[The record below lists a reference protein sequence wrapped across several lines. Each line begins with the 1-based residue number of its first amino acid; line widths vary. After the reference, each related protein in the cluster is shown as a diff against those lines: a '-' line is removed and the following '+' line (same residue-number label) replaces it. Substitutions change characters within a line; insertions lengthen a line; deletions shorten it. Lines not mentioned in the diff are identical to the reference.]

1 MSNRNQNRKKKQ
13 VAAGAIALS
22 VVLAGSNVWS
32 FEALAAESS
41 KTKDTGKEEV
51 VYIMTDA
58 SGKTTSLNVVNIFGA
73 GDITDYG
80 DYSRVKMLTST
91 EEIKQSG
98 DKVTFHSDADKV
110 YYQGT
115 MDTDTEIPWDIS
127 ITYTLD
133 GKTVTP
139 EELAGSKGSLDIHIV
154 IADNENCEGDFYE
167 NYALQASFTLDT
179 GLCKNIKAENATL
192 ANVGADKQIT
202 YTVLPGKGLD
212 AHITADVKNFEMDAV
227 SINGIQMNL
236 DVEIDDDELMDKVR
250 EIMDATADLNDGA
263 DDLQGGVSDLRDGA
277 SELLDGASDLYD
289 GTADLYDGAADLR
302 DGVSSLQS
310 GLGTL
315 NENSGS
321 LTSGSSQM
329 KSALSKLKSSLD
341 GISVSTSDV
350 STLVSASSQVKDGLG
365 SAESGAETL
374 KDSVNST
381 AWKSALSDR
390 SKGQL
395 DVDTLQGQN
404 EKTIANL
411 TTMLQNGGDSLSSE
425 QKELY
430 QNLIALLTAN
440 SGALSG
446 TAAYLDQA
454 GQGAASLASGLS
466 DLNNQYAEFDAGIQQ
481 TASTLSDMA
490 SGMESLKSGVN
501 TIVSSYDSLD
511 SGISSYTSG
520 VSSAYTGS
528 GELLNGAGELLD
540 GASELKD
547 GAGDLKDGASELYDG
562 VVELYD
568 GTEELQ
574 DGTSEFYDKTYDMDT
589 QVQDEIDEML
599 SSITGDDTET
609 VSFVSAKNTDVD
621 AVQFIIKTDAIE
633 IPEEEAEEVA
643 VEETKSI
650 WQKFLDLFR

>member
-1 MSNRNQNRKKKQ
+1 MSNRNENRKKKQ

-41 KTKDTGKEEV
+41 KTKDAGKEEV

-91 EEIKQSG
+91 EKIKQSG

-154 IADNENCEGDFYE
+154 IAYNENCEGDFYE

-212 AHITADVKNFEMDAV
+212 AHVTADVKNFEMDAV

-289 GTADLYDGAADLR
+289 GTVDLYDGVSDLR

-341 GISVSTSDV
+341 GISVSSSDV
-350 STLVSASSQVKDGLG
+350 STLVSASSQVKDGIG
-365 SAESGAETL
+365 SAESGAQKLATAV
-374 KDSVNST
+374 SSS
-381 AWKSALSDR
+381 AWKSALSQ
-390 SKGQL
+390 GQL
-395 DVDTLQGQN
+395 DVDTLQSN
-404 EKTIANL
+404 NADMINKL
-411 TTMLQNGGDSLSSE
+411 TELAESCSDET
-425 QKELY
+425 QKGVY
-430 QNLIALLTAN
+430 DTLIQLLKAN

-446 TAAYLDQA
+446 TAAYLYQA

-501 TIVSSYDSLD
+501 TIVSNYDSLD